1 MNKRN
6 FYVGMGMG
14 LIVGSAAM
22 IAMRP
27 KKHPMKSAV
36 GRTLKAVGDIADS
49 VCDSMGWEERTA
61 GRSQIKIFQ

>member
-22 IAMRP
+22 IAMRR

-49 VCDSMGWEERTA
+49 VCDSMGW
-61 GRSQIKIFQ
+61 

>member
-27 KKHPMKSAV
+27 KN
-36 GRTLKAVGDIADS
+36 
-49 VCDSMGWEERTA
+49 SMGW
-61 GRSQIKIFQ
+61 

>member
-6 FYVGMGMG
+6 FYMGMG

-49 VCDSMGWEERTA
+49 VCDSMGW
-61 GRSQIKIFQ
+61 